1 MAAEHRLDLHGT
13 GRHATSKRTVL
24 RGAALAA
31 AATLLATSL
40 TAQVPDTD
48 WPTITGDNAARRYA
62 ALDQIDAS
70 NFADLEP
77 AWRWRLPDND
87 LMANDPR
94 FEDPSMKQRTHVTTP
109 IKVGNRLYVVTGYG
123 IAAAIDPATGTTV
136 WQHDPQSYGHG
147 RPTNHGFTHKGPS
160 FWRDPERPDAPG
172 RLIYASTD
180 AILRAVHA
188 DEGTAVRSFGNHGGV
203 DLTAGLHRPVER
215 RKYTVSSPAT
225 VCRDV
230 AIVGSSISDGPLGPD
245 DGPPGDV
252 RGFDVRTGRQ
262 IWTFH
267 TVPRE
272 GEHGTDT
279 WEDESW
285 RITGGANVWGL
296 MSADEE
302 LGLAYLPTSTPTND
316 WYGGHRR
323 GDNLYAESLVAVDC
337 ETGERRWHF
346 QAIHHGLW
354 DYDFAAPAVLGDIV
368 VDGRTVRAAMLPSK
382 QAFLYV
388 FDRETGEPVWPI
400 EERQVPQTGIP
411 GEQTSPTQP
420 LPTRPPPFDRQGM
433 RLADVIDF
441 TPEVRAEAERIL
453 TSHQYGPM
461 YTPPSERGTVAM
473 PGFEGGASWPGGA
486 FDPDT
491 GQLYVPSFTAPTLI
505 TLRRPDPN
513 RSSFDF
519 VARVSAFHGP
529 FDLPISKPPWSR
541 VTAYDMS
548 RGDISWQVPL
558 GEGPRRH
565 PKLAGLDLPLLGSGV
580 RGHALATKTLLIVSS
595 GHSRSFRSQEAKAER
610 EWNGQPE
617 EVTGGLAWTN
627 PQSAAREDWRYTVP
641 ALRAFDKATGELVAE
656 VELPAHSDGSPI
668 TYLHRGVQYLVVSI
682 GGRGEPFKLIAYRLP
697 G

>member
-1 MAAEHRLDLHGT
+1 MAA
-13 GRHATSKRTVL
+13 AFV
-24 RGAALAA
+24 AAGLGLPVAA
-31 AATLLATSL
+31 P
-40 TAQVPDTD
+40 AQPSDTD
-48 WPTITGDNAARRYA
+48 WPTITGDLAARRYA
-62 ALDQIDAS
+62 PLHQIDAG

-77 AWRWRLPDND
+77 AWRWQLPDNE

-94 FEDPSMKQRTHVTTP
+94 FEDASMKQRSHVTTP
-109 IKVGNRLYVVTGYG
+109 IKVGEHLYVVTGYG
-123 IAAAIDPATGTTV
+123 VAAAIDPAEGTTI

-160 FWRDPERPDAPG
+160 FWRDPERPEAPG

-180 AILRAVHA
+180 AILRAVYA
-188 DEGTAVRSFGNHGGV
+188 DEGTPVRSFGNHGGV
-203 DLTAGLHRPVER
+203 DLTTGLHRPVER

-225 VCRDV
+225 ICRDV
-230 AIVGSSISDGPLGPD
+230 AIVGSSISDGPIAPD

-252 RGFDVRTGRQ
+252 RGFDVRTGEQ
-262 IWTFH
+262 LWTFH
-267 TVPRE
+267 TVPQE
-272 GEHGTDT
+272 GELGTDT
-279 WEDESW
+279 WEGDSW
-285 RITGGANVWGL
+285 RITGGANVWGP

-323 GDNLYAESLVAVDC
+323 GDNLFAESLVAVDC

-346 QAIHHGLW
+346 QAVHHGLW
-354 DYDFAAPAVLGDIV
+354 DYDFAAPAVLGDIEV
-368 VDGRTVRAAMLPSK
+368 EGRMIRAAMLPSK

-388 FDRETGEPVWPI
+388 FDAATGKPVWPI

-420 LPTRPPPFDRQGM
+420 FPTKPPPFDRQGM
-433 RLADVIDF
+433 QLADVIDF
-441 TPEVRAEAERIL
+441 TPEIRAEAERVL
-453 TSHQYGPM
+453 TSRQYGPLF
-461 YTPPSERGTVAM
+461 TPPSERGTVAM

-491 GQLYVPSFTAPTLI
+491 GKLYVPSFTAPILI
-505 TLRRPDPN
+505 TLRRPDPS

-519 VARVSAFHGP
+519 VASVSGFHGP

-541 VTAYDMS
+541 VTAYDMG
-548 RGDISWQVPL
+548 RGDIAWMVPL

-565 PKLAGLDLPLLGSGV
+565 PKLAGLSLPLLGSGV
-580 RGHALATKTLLIVSS
+580 RGHALVTKTLLIVSS
-595 GHSRSFRSQEAKAER
+595 GHSRSFRSQEAKAGR
-610 EWNGQPE
+610 EWQEKPK

-627 PQSAAREDWRYTVP
+627 PKSTAREDWRYTVP
-641 ALRAFDKATGELVAE
+641 ALRAFDKATGELAAE
-656 VELPAHSDGSPI
+656 IELPAHSDGSPI
-668 TYLHRGVQYLVVSI
+668 TYLHRGVQYVVVSI
-682 GGRGEPFKLIAYRLP
+682 GGRGEPFELIAYRLA

>member
-1 MAAEHRLDLHGT
+1 MSGGAQPAPAALL
-13 GRHATSKRTVL
+13 
-24 RGAALAA
+24 GAAL
-31 AATLLATSL
+31 LLPGL
-40 TAQVPDTD
+40 TQAWAQDTD
-48 WPTITGDNAARRYA
+48 WPTITGGNDAGRYA
-62 ALDQIDAS
+62 ALDQIDAG
-70 NFADLEP
+70 NFARLEP
-77 AWRWRLPDND
+77 VWRWRLPDND

-109 IKVGNRLYVVTGYG
+109 IKIGDRLYVVTGYG
-123 IAAAIDPATGTTV
+123 IAAAVDPATGATV

-160 FWRDPERPDAPG
+160 FWRDPERPEAPG

-180 AILRAVHA
+180 AILRAIYA

-203 DLTAGLHRPVER
+203 DLTAGLHRAVER

-225 VCRDV
+225 ICRDV

-262 IWTFH
+262 LWTFH
-267 TVPRE
+267 TVPQE
-272 GEHGTDT
+272 GELGTDT

-346 QAIHHGLW
+346 QAVHHGLW
-354 DYDFAAPAVLGDIV
+354 DYDFAAPAVLGDVV
-368 VDGRTVRAAMLPSK
+368 VDGRTVKAAMLPSK

-388 FDRETGEPVWPI
+388 FDRETGEPLWPI

-411 GEQTSPTQP
+411 GEQTSATQP
-420 LPTRPPPFDRQGM
+420 FPTKPPPFDRQGM
-433 RLADVIDF
+433 QLADVIDF
-441 TPEVRAEAERIL
+441 TPEIRAEAERIL
-453 TSHQYGPM
+453 TSHQYGPI

-491 GQLYVPSFTAPTLI
+491 GRLYVPSFTAPILI

-519 VARVSAFHGP
+519 VARVSGFHGP
-529 FDLPISKPPWSR
+529 FDLPISKPPYSR

-548 RGDISWQVPL
+548 RGDIAWQVPL

-580 RGHALATKTLLIVSS
+580 RGHALVTKTLLIVSS

-610 EWNGQPE
+610 EWSEQPE
-617 EVTGGLAWTN
+617 EVTGGLAWTD
-627 PQSAAREDWRYTVP
+627 PRSAAREDWRYTVP
-641 ALRAFDKATGELVAE
+641 ALRAFDKATGELAAE

-682 GGRGEPFKLIAYRLP
+682 GGRGEPFELIAYRLP

>member
-1 MAAEHRLDLHGT
+1 MSGEAQPAPVAALL
-13 GRHATSKRTVL
+13 
-24 RGAALAA
+24 GAAL
-31 AATLLATSL
+31 LLL
-40 TAQVPDTD
+40 GVAQIRAQDTD
-48 WPTITGDNAARRYA
+48 WPTITGGNDARRYA
-62 ALDQIDAS
+62 ALDRIDAS
-70 NFADLEP
+70 NFARLEP
-77 AWRWRLPDND
+77 AWRWELPDND

-94 FEDPSMKQRTHVTTP
+94 FEDGSMKQRTHVTTP
-109 IKVGNRLYVVTGYG
+109 IKVGDRLYVVTGYG
-123 IAAAIDPATGTTV
+123 IAVAVDPATGATV

-160 FWRDPERPDAPG
+160 LWRDPERPDAPG

-180 AILRAVHA
+180 AILRAVYA
-188 DEGTAVRSFGNHGGV
+188 DEGTPVRSFGNHGGV
-203 DLTAGLHRPVER
+203 DLTEGLHRAVER
-215 RKYTVSSPAT
+215 RKYTVSSPT
-225 VCRDV
+225 TICRNV

-262 IWTFH
+262 LWTFH
-267 TVPRE
+267 TVPQE

-285 RITGGANVWGL
+285 RIAGGANVWGL

-354 DYDFAAPAVLGDIV
+354 DYDFAAPAVLGDLV
-368 VDGRTVRAAMLPSK
+368 VDGRTVKAAMLPGK

-411 GEQTSPTQP
+411 GERTSPTQP
-420 LPTRPPPFDRQGM
+420 FPTRPPPFDRQGM
-433 RLADVIDF
+433 QLADVIDF
-441 TPEVRAEAERIL
+441 TTEIRAEAERIL
-453 TSHQYGPM
+453 TSRQYGPI

-486 FDPDT
+486 FDPNT
-491 GQLYVPSFTAPTLI
+491 GKLYVPSFTAPILI

-519 VARVSAFHGP
+519 VARVSGFHGP
-529 FDLPISKPPWSR
+529 FDLPISKPPYSR

-548 RGDISWQVPL
+548 RGDIAWQVPL

-565 PKLAGLDLPLLGSGV
+565 PKLADLGLPLLGSGV
-580 RGHALATKTLLIVSS
+580 RGHALVTKTLLIVSS
-595 GHSRSFRSQEAKAER
+595 GHSRSFRAQEAKAER
-610 EWNGQPE
+610 EWNEQPE
-617 EVTGGLAWTN
+617 EVTGGLAWTD
-627 PQSAAREDWRYTVP
+627 PRSAARDDWRYTVP
-641 ALRAFDKATGELVAE
+641 MLRAFDKATGELVAE

-668 TYLHRGVQYLVVSI
+668 TYLHGGAQYLVVSI
-682 GGRGEPFKLIAYRLP
+682 GGRGEPFELIAYRLP